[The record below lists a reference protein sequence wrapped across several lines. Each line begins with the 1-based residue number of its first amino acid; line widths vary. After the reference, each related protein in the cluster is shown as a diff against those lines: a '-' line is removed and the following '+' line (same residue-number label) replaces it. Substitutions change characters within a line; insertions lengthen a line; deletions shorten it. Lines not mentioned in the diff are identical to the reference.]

1 LHPILYY
8 VVSWAAVNF
17 VDVGATVQD
26 DGLVLSAVE
35 EDNRETL
42 LKVTSIVHLDKKAVG
57 KHIDKDLLVVVAA
70 DGVEGIRTE
79 NLAVAAAVILDSTCL
94 VVDREDTVAV
104 AVVHY

>member
-1 LHPILYY
+1 
-8 VVSWAAVNF
+8 VNF

-26 DGLVLSAVE
+26 DGLVLSAVK

-79 NLAVAAAVILDSTCL
+79 NLAVAAVILDSTCL

-104 AVVHY
+104 AVLHY